1 MKSTEDRLDAVKGE
15 VISLKMSLQYTQND
29 VEDLKDKDNSVAS
42 TEKKLDAL
50 ETILDYLENQSRR
63 NNIRSDG
70 IPEGPRQSKI
80 SWRSSL
86 TLPRQSSREPIVLV
100 LGYLA
105 PTDRLWSNLTSL
117 KTVTTSSAMVK
128 T

>member
-1 MKSTEDRLDAVKGE
+1 MV
-15 VISLKMSLQYTQND
+15 SLKMSLQHTQND

-80 SWRSSL
+80 S
-86 TLPRQSSREPIVLV
+86 
-100 LGYLA
+100 
-105 PTDRLWSNLTSL
+105 
-117 KTVTTSSAMVK
+117 
-128 T
+128 